1 MTEKLFY
8 QDSHKST
15 FTAIVQEARQS
26 ENGYEIVLDRTA
38 FFPEGGGQRSDTGM
52 LGGVSVIDVQEID
65 GKIIHYTDG
74 ALVEGAAVEGCIDW
88 KERFSKMQQHTG
100 EHIVSG
106 LIHKMY
112 GYHNVGF
119 HLGTDCVT
127 LDFNGVVPKENL
139 HEIELLANEAVAANL
154 PVQVLYPTEAELQK
168 ISYRSKIEIEGQVR
182 IVVIDGYDVCACCA
196 PHVKYTGE
204 IGLIKLVGIQ
214 NYKGGVRI
222 SMLCGFRAL
231 ADYHQKEKNNRE
243 IAVMLSAKEYETAA
257 EVTRLQEELAMKK
270 AKIAELEKKVLEQK
284 VEALDIS
291 GETVCLFEETDPVI
305 VDLRLHGGRHDSQR
319 FAHIHQ
325 RRTRV
330 AVELHRR
337 LLTVQRHHLPG
348 DQLHERRFAGAVRT
362 QKRDVLPFC
371 KQELI
376 NVQDCTAR
384 SHDLGVV
391 ELEQGLHFG
400 VFFAHTPIPSQTKK
414 GTR

>member
-38 FFPEGGGQRSDTGM
+38 FFPEGGGQRSDTGI

-231 ADYHQKEKNNRE
+231 EDYHQKEKNNRE

-291 GETVCLFEETDPVI
+291 GETVCLFEETDPVMTRELVNLLLKRGAKAAAVFSGNEEEGYRYVLGSRSLDVREAGKLLNEAFQGRGGGKPEMVQGTVKGQKEEI
-305 VDLRLHGGRHDSQR
+305 QAFLKHGW
-319 FAHIHQ
+319 
-325 RRTRV
+325 
-330 AVELHRR
+330 
-337 LLTVQRHHLPG
+337 
-348 DQLHERRFAGAVRT
+348 
-362 QKRDVLPFC
+362 K
-371 KQELI
+371 
-376 NVQDCTAR
+376 
-384 SHDLGVV
+384 
-391 ELEQGLHFG
+391 
-400 VFFAHTPIPSQTKK
+400 
-414 GTR
+414 

>member
-38 FFPEGGGQRSDTGM
+38 FFPEGGGQRSDTGI
-52 LGGVSVIDVQEID
+52 LGGVSVVDVQEID
-65 GKIIHYTDG
+65 GKIIHCTDG

-231 ADYHQKEKNNRE
+231 EDYHQKEKNNRE

-270 AKIAELEKKVLEQK
+270 TKVAELEKKVLEQK

-291 GETVCLFEETDPVI
+291 GETVCLFEETDPVMTRELVNLLLKREAKAAAVFSGNEEEGYRYVLGSRSLDVREAGKLLNEAFQGRGGGKPEMVQGTVKGQKEEI
-305 VDLRLHGGRHDSQR
+305 QAFLKHGW
-319 FAHIHQ
+319 
-325 RRTRV
+325 
-330 AVELHRR
+330 
-337 LLTVQRHHLPG
+337 
-348 DQLHERRFAGAVRT
+348 
-362 QKRDVLPFC
+362 K
-371 KQELI
+371 
-376 NVQDCTAR
+376 
-384 SHDLGVV
+384 
-391 ELEQGLHFG
+391 
-400 VFFAHTPIPSQTKK
+400 
-414 GTR
+414 

>member
-231 ADYHQKEKNNRE
+231 EDYHQKEKNNRE

-291 GETVCLFEETDPVI
+291 GETVCLFEETDPVMTRELVNLLLKRGAKAAAVFSGNEEEGYRYVLGSRSLDVREAGKLLNEAFQGRGGGKPEMVQGTVKGQKEEI
-305 VDLRLHGGRHDSQR
+305 QAFLKHGW
-319 FAHIHQ
+319 
-325 RRTRV
+325 
-330 AVELHRR
+330 
-337 LLTVQRHHLPG
+337 
-348 DQLHERRFAGAVRT
+348 
-362 QKRDVLPFC
+362 K
-371 KQELI
+371 
-376 NVQDCTAR
+376 
-384 SHDLGVV
+384 
-391 ELEQGLHFG
+391 
-400 VFFAHTPIPSQTKK
+400 
-414 GTR
+414 